1 MNFQQLKII
10 REAARRDYNL
20 TEVANMLYTSQSGVS
35 RHIRE
40 LEEELGIEIFI
51 RRGKRLLGMTEP
63 GKALLTIAER
73 ILNEASNV
81 RRLADLFTNDA
92 SGVLTIA
99 TTHTQARYSLPP
111 VIKAFRELFP
121 EVRLELI
128 QGTPQEIEVLLQNGG
143 ADIGIAS
150 ERLSNDPLLVAFPW
164 FRWYHSLLLPVDHP
178 LNQVSPLTLED
189 VAKWPLITYRQ
200 GITGRSRIDEAF
212 NRKGLTPDIVL
223 SAQDSD
229 VIKTYVEL
237 GLGIGLVAEQS
248 SGEREDGNL
257 VRLDTRHLFD
267 ANTVWLGLKRGQ
279 LQRNYVW
286 RFIELCNAG
295 LSVDEI
301 KRQVMEPEEVAEA
314 FDLLE
319 GSGKVRHFGV
329 SNHTPMQIQLLK
341 KCVRQDLLVNQLQFS
356 IPFSNMVASGL
367 EANMLTDGAVNRD
380 NSVLD
385 FCRLHDMTIQAWSP
399 FQYGFF
405 EGVFVDSEK
414 YPELNQVLA
423 DLAEKYGTTK
433 TGIASAWIFRHPA
446 KIQMVAGTTNLKR
459 LREIALAADIRLTR
473 EEWYQLYL
481 SAGHIL
487 P

>member
-63 GKALLTIAER
+63 GKALLVIAER

-111 VIKAFRELFP
+111 VIKAFRELFSD
-121 EVRLELI
+121 VRLELI
-128 QGTPQEIEVLLQNGG
+128 QGTPQEIETLLHNGG

-150 ERLSNDPLLVAFPW
+150 ERLSNDPTLVAFPW
-164 FRWYHSLLLPVDHP
+164 FRWHHSLLLPVDHP
-178 LNQVSPLTLED
+178 LTQVNPLTLEEI
-189 VAKWPLITYRQ
+189 ARWPIITYRQ
-200 GITGRSRIDEAF
+200 GITGRSRLDEAF
-212 NRKGLTPDIVL
+212 MRKRLAADVVL

-229 VIKTYVEL
+229 VIRTYVEL

-248 SGEREDGNL
+248 GGELETGGL

-295 LSVDEI
+295 LSLEEI
-301 KRQVMEPEEVAEA
+301 KRQAMEPDEVVI
-314 FDLLE
+314 DY
-319 GSGKVRHFGV
+319 
-329 SNHTPMQIQLLK
+329 QI
-341 KCVRQDLLVNQLQFS
+341 
-356 IPFSNMVASGL
+356 
-367 EANMLTDGAVNRD
+367 
-380 NSVLD
+380 
-385 FCRLHDMTIQAWSP
+385 
-399 FQYGFF
+399 
-405 EGVFVDSEK
+405 
-414 YPELNQVLA
+414 
-423 DLAEKYGTTK
+423 
-433 TGIASAWIFRHPA
+433 
-446 KIQMVAGTTNLKR
+446 
-459 LREIALAADIRLTR
+459 
-473 EEWYQLYL
+473 
-481 SAGHIL
+481 
-487 P
+487 

>member
-1 MNFQQLKII
+1 MGQERRVNFQQLKII

-63 GKALLTIAER
+63 GKALLVIAER

-81 RRLADLFTNDA
+81 RRLADLFTNDT

-99 TTHTQARYSLPP
+99 TTHTQARYSLPS
-111 VIKAFRELFP
+111 VIKSFRALFP

-128 QGTPQEIEVLLQNGG
+128 QGTPQEIETLLHNGG

-150 ERLSNDPLLVAFPW
+150 ERLSNDSALVAFPW
-164 FRWYHSLLLPVDHP
+164 FRWHHSLLVPQDHP
-178 LNQVSPLTLED
+178 LAQASPLTLEEICR
-189 VAKWPLITYRQ
+189 WPLITYRQ

-212 NRKGLTPDIVL
+212 ARKGLIPDVVL

-237 GLGIGLVAEQS
+237 GLGVGLVAEQS
-248 SGEREDGNL
+248 SGEHEAGKL

-301 KRQVMEPEEVAEA
+301 KRQVMEPDEA
-314 FDLLE
+314 AIDY
-319 GSGKVRHFGV
+319 
-329 SNHTPMQIQLLK
+329 QI
-341 KCVRQDLLVNQLQFS
+341 
-356 IPFSNMVASGL
+356 
-367 EANMLTDGAVNRD
+367 
-380 NSVLD
+380 
-385 FCRLHDMTIQAWSP
+385 
-399 FQYGFF
+399 
-405 EGVFVDSEK
+405 
-414 YPELNQVLA
+414 
-423 DLAEKYGTTK
+423 
-433 TGIASAWIFRHPA
+433 
-446 KIQMVAGTTNLKR
+446 
-459 LREIALAADIRLTR
+459 
-473 EEWYQLYL
+473 
-481 SAGHIL
+481 
-487 P
+487 

>member
-1 MNFQQLKII
+1 VNFQQLKII

-63 GKALLTIAER
+63 GKALLVIAER

-81 RRLADLFTNDA
+81 RRLADLFTNDT

-99 TTHTQARYSLPP
+99 TTHTQARYSLPS
-111 VIKAFRELFP
+111 VIKSFRALFP

-128 QGTPQEIEVLLQNGG
+128 QGTPQEIETLLHNGG

-150 ERLSNDPLLVAFPW
+150 ERLSNDSALVAFPW
-164 FRWYHSLLLPVDHP
+164 FRWHHSLLVPQDHP
-178 LNQVSPLTLED
+178 LAQASPLTLEEIGR
-189 VAKWPLITYRQ
+189 WPLITYRQ

-212 NRKGLTPDIVL
+212 SRKGLIPDVVL

-237 GLGIGLVAEQS
+237 GLGVGLVAEQS
-248 SGEREDGNL
+248 SGEHEAGKL

-301 KRQVMEPEEVAEA
+301 KRQVMEPDEA
-314 FDLLE
+314 AIDY
-319 GSGKVRHFGV
+319 
-329 SNHTPMQIQLLK
+329 QI
-341 KCVRQDLLVNQLQFS
+341 
-356 IPFSNMVASGL
+356 
-367 EANMLTDGAVNRD
+367 
-380 NSVLD
+380 
-385 FCRLHDMTIQAWSP
+385 
-399 FQYGFF
+399 
-405 EGVFVDSEK
+405 
-414 YPELNQVLA
+414 
-423 DLAEKYGTTK
+423 
-433 TGIASAWIFRHPA
+433 
-446 KIQMVAGTTNLKR
+446 
-459 LREIALAADIRLTR
+459 
-473 EEWYQLYL
+473 
-481 SAGHIL
+481 
-487 P
+487 

>member
-10 REAARRDYNL
+10 REAARRDFNL
-20 TEVANMLYTSQSGVS
+20 TDVANMLYTSQSGVS

-63 GKALLTIAER
+63 GKALLVIAER

-81 RRLADLFTNDA
+81 RRLADLFTNDT

-99 TTHTQARYSLPP
+99 TTHTQARYSLPT
-111 VIKAFRELFP
+111 VIKSFRALFP

-128 QGTPQEIEVLLQNGG
+128 QGTPQEIESLLHNGG

-150 ERLSNDPLLVAFPW
+150 ERLSNDSALVAFPW
-164 FRWYHSLLLPVDHP
+164 FRWHHSLLVPKDHP
-178 LNQVSPLTLED
+178 LLDASTLTLEEISR
-189 VAKWPLITYRQ
+189 WPLITYRQ

-212 NRKGLTPDIVL
+212 SRKGLVPDIVL

-229 VIKTYVEL
+229 VIKTYVAL
-237 GLGIGLVAEQS
+237 GLGVGLVAEQS
-248 SGEREDGNL
+248 AGENEEGKL

-301 KRQVMEPEEVAEA
+301 KRQVMETGEDAI
-314 FDLLE
+314 DY
-319 GSGKVRHFGV
+319 
-329 SNHTPMQIQLLK
+329 QI
-341 KCVRQDLLVNQLQFS
+341 
-356 IPFSNMVASGL
+356 
-367 EANMLTDGAVNRD
+367 
-380 NSVLD
+380 
-385 FCRLHDMTIQAWSP
+385 
-399 FQYGFF
+399 
-405 EGVFVDSEK
+405 
-414 YPELNQVLA
+414 
-423 DLAEKYGTTK
+423 
-433 TGIASAWIFRHPA
+433 
-446 KIQMVAGTTNLKR
+446 
-459 LREIALAADIRLTR
+459 
-473 EEWYQLYL
+473 
-481 SAGHIL
+481 
-487 P
+487 

>member
-20 TEVANMLYTSQSGVS
+20 TDVANMLYTSQSGVS

-63 GKALLTIAER
+63 GKALLVIAER

-81 RRLADLFTNDA
+81 RRLADLFTNDT

-99 TTHTQARYSLPP
+99 TTHTQARYSLPT
-111 VIKAFRELFP
+111 VIKSFRALFP

-128 QGTPQEIEVLLQNGG
+128 QGTPQEIESLLHNGG

-150 ERLSNDPLLVAFPW
+150 ERLSNDSALVAFPW
-164 FRWYHSLLLPVDHP
+164 FRWHHSLLVPKDHP
-178 LNQVSPLTLED
+178 LLDASTLTLEEISR
-189 VAKWPLITYRQ
+189 WPLITYRQ

-212 NRKGLTPDIVL
+212 SRKGLVPDIVL

-229 VIKTYVEL
+229 VIKTYVAL
-237 GLGIGLVAEQS
+237 GLGVGLVAEQS
-248 SGEREDGNL
+248 AGENEEGKL

-301 KRQVMEPEEVAEA
+301 KRQVMETGEEAI
-314 FDLLE
+314 DY
-319 GSGKVRHFGV
+319 
-329 SNHTPMQIQLLK
+329 QI
-341 KCVRQDLLVNQLQFS
+341 
-356 IPFSNMVASGL
+356 
-367 EANMLTDGAVNRD
+367 
-380 NSVLD
+380 
-385 FCRLHDMTIQAWSP
+385 
-399 FQYGFF
+399 
-405 EGVFVDSEK
+405 
-414 YPELNQVLA
+414 
-423 DLAEKYGTTK
+423 
-433 TGIASAWIFRHPA
+433 
-446 KIQMVAGTTNLKR
+446 
-459 LREIALAADIRLTR
+459 
-473 EEWYQLYL
+473 
-481 SAGHIL
+481 
-487 P
+487 

>member
-121 EVRLELI
+121 DVRLELI

-164 FRWYHSLLLPVDHP
+164 FRWYHSLLLPADHP

-189 VAKWPLITYRQ
+189 IAKWPLITYRQ

-212 NRKGLTPDIVL
+212 NRKGLTPDVVL

-248 SGEREDGNL
+248 SGEREG
-257 VRLDTRHLFD
+257 
-267 ANTVWLGLKRGQ
+267 
-279 LQRNYVW
+279 
-286 RFIELCNAG
+286 
-295 LSVDEI
+295 EI
-301 KRQVMEPEEVAEA
+301 WCVLIHVICLMLIPY
-314 FDLLE
+314 
-319 GSGKVRHFGV
+319 GS
-329 SNHTPMQIQLLK
+329 
-341 KCVRQDLLVNQLQFS
+341 
-356 IPFSNMVASGL
+356 A
-367 EANMLTDGAVNRD
+367 
-380 NSVLD
+380 
-385 FCRLHDMTIQAWSP
+385 
-399 FQYGFF
+399 
-405 EGVFVDSEK
+405 
-414 YPELNQVLA
+414 
-423 DLAEKYGTTK
+423 
-433 TGIASAWIFRHPA
+433 
-446 KIQMVAGTTNLKR
+446 
-459 LREIALAADIRLTR
+459 
-473 EEWYQLYL
+473 
-481 SAGHIL
+481 
-487 P
+487 